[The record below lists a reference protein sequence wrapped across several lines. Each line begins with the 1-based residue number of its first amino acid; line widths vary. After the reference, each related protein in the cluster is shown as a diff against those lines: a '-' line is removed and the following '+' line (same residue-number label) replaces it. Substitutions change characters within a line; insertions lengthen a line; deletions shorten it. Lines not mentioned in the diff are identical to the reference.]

1 MAFAAGSTCWA
12 CRSTQA
18 RFCAS
23 CVLQAMSERALR
35 LQEIESER
43 ARLEKVMVEG
53 LRRRQRAVQ
62 LQEARR
68 EHAAEMS
75 RLSAELEEVRGET
88 ERRAVEVNELRRQ
101 RLAETSAPPPSSAA
115 SPAPTFAAAATAQRL
130 SDVRRQLL
138 RELLELY
145 HLHWAPEALQRGG
158 GAEAA
163 DNDASPPPATQS
175 EVLGAAL
182 GQLVLLVRLAARH
195 LSLAPLPFDTEF
207 RGSDS
212 LIWHRGQH
220 RALRLQPPHQ
230 PDARRD
236 AEWRQATAMLA
247 ANAHFLLAHFGAPPA
262 ALVRGAHAA
271 DAPHAVLEPIAQL
284 LRQPSLAW
292 EFLPPRAPWRPPAA
306 VLECDG
312 HVEDWALVE
321 PPAVPTP
328 SATDDDVSAWEQ
340 SVCAPRAATPPRADV
355 EVEVEAPPVDV
366 ATPGWW
372 TRREWQL

>member
-115 SPAPTFAAAATAQRL
+115 SPAPTFAAA
-130 SDVRRQLL
+130 
-138 RELLELY
+138 
-145 HLHWAPEALQRGG
+145 EAG
-158 GAEAA
+158 
-163 DNDASPPPATQS
+163 
-175 EVLGAAL
+175 
-182 GQLVLLVRLAARH
+182 
-195 LSLAPLPFDTEF
+195 
-207 RGSDS
+207 
-212 LIWHRGQH
+212 
-220 RALRLQPPHQ
+220 
-230 PDARRD
+230 
-236 AEWRQATAMLA
+236 
-247 ANAHFLLAHFGAPPA
+247 
-262 ALVRGAHAA
+262 
-271 DAPHAVLEPIAQL
+271 
-284 LRQPSLAW
+284 
-292 EFLPPRAPWRPPAA
+292 
-306 VLECDG
+306 
-312 HVEDWALVE
+312 
-321 PPAVPTP
+321 
-328 SATDDDVSAWEQ
+328 
-340 SVCAPRAATPPRADV
+340 
-355 EVEVEAPPVDV
+355 
-366 ATPGWW
+366 
-372 TRREWQL
+372 

>member
-88 ERRAVEVNELRRQ
+88 ERLAVEVNELRRQ

-138 RELLELY
+138 RELRQ
-145 HLHWAPEALQRGG
+145 HG
-158 GAEAA
+158 
-163 DNDASPPPATQS
+163 
-175 EVLGAAL
+175 AL
-182 GQLVLLVRLAARH
+182 G
-195 LSLAPLPFDTEF
+195 E
-207 RGSDS
+207 GE
-212 LIWHRGQH
+212 G
-220 RALRLQPPHQ
+220 
-230 PDARRD
+230 
-236 AEWRQATAMLA
+236 E
-247 ANAHFLLAHFGAPPA
+247 GY
-262 ALVRGAHAA
+262 G
-271 DAPHAVLEPIAQL
+271 
-284 LRQPSLAW
+284 
-292 EFLPPRAPWRPPAA
+292 
-306 VLECDG
+306 
-312 HVEDWALVE
+312 
-321 PPAVPTP
+321 
-328 SATDDDVSAWEQ
+328 
-340 SVCAPRAATPPRADV
+340 
-355 EVEVEAPPVDV
+355 
-366 ATPGWW
+366 
-372 TRREWQL
+372 